1 MKKYYI
7 LLMALFV
14 VLAMSS
20 CNKGKSHESSDTDD
34 PETELTDTD
43 FDDDEDTGR
52 DVADLP
58 ERADYTFSTKVIA
71 DEEDVARKIIVTMK
85 NSKFDESFESEIDA
99 VTLDTVFW
107 HGFGHIREDDINF
120 DGYPDLMVCCG
131 PFNSYGNFTYGAW
144 LWNQK
149 LHDFVFV
156 KGFDELFDPEFN
168 KKDKTISSSFR
179 MDDHEDDAVYKWNG
193 NELELVSSETI
204 IYSELENE

>member
-1 MKKYYI
+1 MKEYYI
-7 LLMALFV
+7 FLMVLFV

-20 CNKGKSHESSDTDD
+20 CNKVKNHKSSDADD

-43 FDDDEDTGR
+43 CDDDEDTGR
-52 DVADLP
+52 EVADLP
-58 ERADYTFSTKVIA
+58 DREDYTFSTKVIA
-71 DEEDVARKIIVTMK
+71 DEEGVAQKIIVSMK

-107 HGFGHIREDDINF
+107 QGFGGIREDDINF

-149 LHDFVFV
+149 LHDFVSV
-156 KGFDELFDPEFN
+156 KGFGELFDPEFN

-193 NELELVSSETI
+193 NELELVSRETI

>member
-1 MKKYYI
+1 MNKYYI

-20 CNKGKSHESSDTDD
+20 CNKGKNHESSDADD

-85 NSKFDESFESEIDA
+85 NSKFDENFESEIDA
-99 VTLDTVFW
+99 VTLTPY
-107 HGFGHIREDDINF
+107 FGMALAIFARTTSTSTAI
-120 DGYPDLMVCCG
+120 P
-131 PFNSYGNFTYGAW
+131 
-144 LWNQK
+144 
-149 LHDFVFV
+149 
-156 KGFDELFDPEFN
+156 
-168 KKDKTISSSFR
+168 I
-179 MDDHEDDAVYKWNG
+179 
-193 NELELVSSETI
+193 
-204 IYSELENE
+204 